1 MAARGFPEKAINLI
15 EEMQMNDIKPTTLI
29 FSSALKAVARSH
41 ANALRFEGGRSKK
54 NKRREKIAAHHGK
67 MTKQIVVLA
76 EQADVE
82 QDDGFVSALMLCAGT
97 AGDFATAKAVYLA
110 SEVRKLEH
118 LRTIGGPEH
127 LQALRGESVTSNV
140 DPVGISDG
148 SSKFTVTDGK
158 TSTNDNA
165 VEIIDDV
172 EDSLKLVYKSD
183 KKRKDTRKLN
193 ALLSASANAVEKRTL
208 ADIWQG
214 RENKGFLDESSL
226 RNIQLRYTP
235 KYLDKSIPGMT
246 SDEAGRAGMVW
257 DDDQDVEKMGK
268 RLRRKKFMGLIEDP
282 EGNTIDDLEPELYDL
297 FVEDED
303 ILFSEETKE
312 ISEGDFSDHIVG
324 TSTENE
330 VKSEGNTATGING
343 IDQQELVEDETES
356 EQLQHLLFSEQM
368 GRKMMEHHGLP
379 GQTMEDIINSDD
391 ISDDEIAKML
401 EASGVDEK
409 TLENMFSEENIEEGM
424 SEAERKLFNSIMN
437 ENELTDEERRAFEN
451 IMLDDSLDMNEE
463 LEEEAGSLIA
473 SLAVEDEEN
482 ESSLTVLDD
491 SHSMV
496 ALPEDADDLDL
507 VLYGLPKNRVDKVR
521 DEFKVTLGT
530 PSMIRLVPLLRENI
544 PENID
549 RNWLIDKNLRDTE
562 SVMEM
567 AKEEDVVDSH
577 LMSSMLQ
584 VYCKAGRPQEAVACY
599 ENDFKDMQMVS
610 LLWNNTPYKV
620 VKTGSNIV
628 FHKRLQTQ

>member
-610 LLWNNTPYKV
+610 LL
-620 VKTGSNIV
+620 
-628 FHKRLQTQ
+628 

>member
-1 MAARGFPEKAINLI
+1 MNTNSFCLFEQSYGSIIRIMAARGFPEKAINLI

-127 LQALRGESVTSNV
+127 LQALRGESVSSNV

-148 SSKFTVTDGK
+148 TSEFTVTDGK
-158 TSTNDNA
+158 PSTNDNA
-165 VEIIDDV
+165 VEIVDEVDN
-172 EDSLKLVYKSD
+172 SLKLVYKSD

-193 ALLSASANAVEKRTL
+193 ALLSASANAVEKKTL

-235 KYLDKSIPGMT
+235 KYVDKSIPGMT

-303 ILFSEETKE
+303 VLFGEETKE
-312 ISEGDFSDHIVG
+312 ISEGEFSDQIVD
-324 TSTENE
+324 TSIENE
-330 VKSEGNTATGING
+330 INNEGNTKIVING
-343 IDQQELVEDETES
+343 ADQQELVGDETES
-356 EQLQHLLFSEQM
+356 EQLQQLLVSEQM

-379 GQTMEDIINSDD
+379 GQTMEDIINSDN

-409 TLENMFSEENIEEGM
+409 TLEDMFSEENIEEGM
-424 SEAERKLFNSIMN
+424 SKAEIKLFNSIMN
-437 ENELTDEERRAFEN
+437 ENELTEDERRAFEN
-451 IMLDDSLDMNEE
+451 MMLDDSLDMNEE
-463 LEEEAGSLIA
+463 LEEEAESLIA
-473 SLAVEDEEN
+473 SLSAEDEEE

-507 VLYGLPKNRVDKVR
+507 VLYGLPPNRVDKVR
-521 DEFKVTLGT
+521 DEFKLTLGT

-549 RNWLIDKNLRDTE
+549 RNWLIEKNLRDTE

-577 LMSSMLQ
+577 LMNSMLQ
-584 VYCKAGRPQEAVACY
+584 VYCKAGRPQDAVACY
-599 ENDFKDMQMVS
+599 EKDFKDMQMVS
-610 LLWNNTPYKV
+610 L
-620 VKTGSNIV
+620 
-628 FHKRLQTQ
+628 F

>member
-1 MAARGFPEKAINLI
+1 MNTNSFCLFEQSYGSIIRIMAARGFPEKAINLI

-82 QDDGFVSALMLCAGT
+82 QDDGFVSALMVCAGT

-127 LQALRGESVTSNV
+127 LQALRGESVSSNV

-148 SSKFTVTDGK
+148 TSEFTVTDGK
-158 TSTNDNA
+158 PSTNDNA
-165 VEIIDDV
+165 VEIVDEVDN
-172 EDSLKLVYKSD
+172 SLKLVYKSD

-193 ALLSASANAVEKRTL
+193 ALLSASANAVEKKTL

-235 KYLDKSIPGMT
+235 KYVDKSIPGMT

-303 ILFSEETKE
+303 VLFGEETKE
-312 ISEGDFSDHIVG
+312 ISEGEFSDQIVD
-324 TSTENE
+324 TSIENE
-330 VKSEGNTATGING
+330 INNEGNTKIVING
-343 IDQQELVEDETES
+343 ADQQELVGDETES
-356 EQLQHLLFSEQM
+356 EQLQQLLVSEQM

-379 GQTMEDIINSDD
+379 GQTMEDIINSDN

-409 TLENMFSEENIEEGM
+409 TLEDMFSEENIEEGM
-424 SEAERKLFNSIMN
+424 SEAEIKLFNSIMN
-437 ENELTDEERRAFEN
+437 ENELTEDERRAFEN
-451 IMLDDSLDMNEE
+451 MMLDDSLDMNEE
-463 LEEEAGSLIA
+463 LEEEAESLIA
-473 SLAVEDEEN
+473 SLSAEDEEE

-507 VLYGLPKNRVDKVR
+507 VLYGLPPNRVDKVR
-521 DEFKVTLGT
+521 DEFKLTLGT

-549 RNWLIDKNLRDTE
+549 RNWLIEKNLRDTE

-577 LMSSMLQ
+577 LMNSMLQ
-584 VYCKAGRPQEAVACY
+584 VYCKAGRPQDAVACY
-599 ENDFKDMQMVS
+599 EKDFKDMQMVS
-610 LLWNNTPYKV
+610 L
-620 VKTGSNIV
+620 
-628 FHKRLQTQ
+628 F